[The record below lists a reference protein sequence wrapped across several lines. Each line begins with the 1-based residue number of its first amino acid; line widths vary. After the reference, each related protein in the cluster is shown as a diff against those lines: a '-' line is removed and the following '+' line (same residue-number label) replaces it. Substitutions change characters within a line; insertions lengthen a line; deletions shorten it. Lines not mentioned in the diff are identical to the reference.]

1 MKSGS
6 QGNKLWLFSF
16 LKGRVRLKQTSAK
29 KCSQIFISSYDFLNS
44 MLNKLPKPL
53 RNFYLISIVL
63 FLAWMLLLDSNNL
76 ISRFQLS
83 SKLRS
88 LENEK
93 EYYEEKIKEVEKD
106 HDELFGDQES
116 LEKFAREKY
125 LMKNE
130 SEDIYIVVE
139 K

>member
-1 MKSGS
+1 
-6 QGNKLWLFSF
+6 
-16 LKGRVRLKQTSAK
+16 
-29 KCSQIFISSYDFLNS
+29 
-44 MLNKLPKPL
+44 MLNRLPKPF
-53 RNFYLISIVL
+53 RNFYFITIVVFIL
-63 FLAWMLLLDSNNL
+63 WMLLLDSNNL

-83 SKLRS
+83 SKLGS

-106 HDELFGDQES
+106 HDELFGDRES

-125 LMKNE
+125 LMKKE
-130 SEDIYIVVE
+130 TEDIYIVVE